1 MHTQLH
7 RKILSMCY
15 TTRDGSGHWILQGSR
30 TVWVS
35 ETQEVVTTKRAA
47 YAAFR
52 GEIPEG
58 MDVRADCG
66 MPGCIAPSHAVL
78 CEARRVAR
86 ALSLPGQLLE
96 LAKTETFR
104 PPDPPNS
111 LPKGLTLKLIEVVR
125 YLSKEGNSIDQIR
138 NATQLSAHIIMQI
151 RGGIY
156 NGIADVLAG
165 SRNSRRGYRDSRLAK
180 SAVEISD
187 DTLRGAVSSVQG
199 PAGPPKVA
207 EEVEISEEE
216 RAWLSQISKG

>member
-7 RKILSMCY
+7 CKILSMCY
-15 TTRDGSGHWILQGSR
+15 TTRDGNGHWILQGSR
-30 TVWVS
+30 TVWVA
-35 ETQEVVTTKRAA
+35 ECQEVVTTKRAA
-47 YAAFR
+47 FAAFR
-52 GEIPEG
+52 GEVPEG
-58 MDVRADCG
+58 MDVRANCG
-66 MPGCIAPSHAVL
+66 MPGCIAPDHAVL

-86 ALSLPGQLLE
+86 SLSLPDQLCE
-96 LAKTETFR
+96 LAKPERFH
-104 PPDPPNS
+104 PPDLPNL
-111 LPKGLTLKLIEVVR
+111 LPEGLTLQLIEMVR
-125 YLSKEGNSIDQIR
+125 YFTKEGNSIEQIR

-156 NGIADVLAG
+156 DGIADVLAG

-187 DTLRGAVSSVQG
+187 DALRGAVSSVQG

-216 RAWLSQISKG
+216 AAWLKQIEKG

>member
-1 MHTQLH
+1 
-7 RKILSMCY
+7 
-15 TTRDGSGHWILQGSR
+15 
-30 TVWVS
+30 
-35 ETQEVVTTKRAA
+35 
-47 YAAFR
+47 
-52 GEIPEG
+52 

-66 MPGCIAPSHAVL
+66 MPGCIAPDHAVL
-78 CEARRVAR
+78 CEARRAAR

-125 YLSKEGNSIDQIR
+125 YLTKEGNSIEQIR
-138 NATQLSAHIIMQI
+138 NATQLSAHTVMQI

-156 NGIADVLAG
+156 DGIAEVLAG

-187 DTLRGAVSSVQG
+187 DTLPGAVASVQG

-207 EEVEISEEE
+207 EEAEISEEE
-216 RAWLSQISKG
+216 AAWLKQIAPQ

>member
-7 RKILSMCY
+7 RKILSMCFV
-15 TTRDGSGHWILQGSR
+15 TRDGNQHWILQGSR

-52 GEIPEG
+52 GEVPEG
-58 MDVRADCG
+58 LDVRAECR
-66 MPGCIAPSHAVL
+66 MPGCIAPEHAAL
-78 CEARRVAR
+78 CESRRIARG
-86 ALSLPGQLLE
+86 LSLPDQLLE
-96 LAKTETFR
+96 LAKPETFR

-138 NATQLSAHIIMQI
+138 NATQLSVHEIMRI

-156 NGIADVLAG
+156 DGIAGVLAG
-165 SRNSRRGYRDSRLAK
+165 SRNSRRGYKDSRLAR
-180 SAVEISD
+180 SAAEISG
-187 DTLRGAVSSVQG
+187 DTLPGAVASVQG
-199 PAGPPKVA
+199 PPGPPKVA

-216 RAWLSQISKG
+216 AAWLSQIGKG

>member
-7 RKILSMCY
+7 RKILSMCFV
-15 TTRDGSGHWILQGSR
+15 TRDGNQHWILQGSR
-30 TVWVS
+30 TVWIA
-35 ETQEVVTTKRAA
+35 ECQEVVTTKRAA
-47 YAAFR
+47 FAAFR
-52 GEIPEG
+52 GEVPEG

-66 MPGCIAPSHAVL
+66 MPGCIAPDHAVL

-86 ALSLPGQLLE
+86 SLSLPDQLLE

-104 PPDPPNS
+104 PPDPPNL
-111 LPKGLTLKLIEVVR
+111 LPEGLTLRLIEMVR
-125 YLSKEGNSIDQIR
+125 YLTKEGNSIEQIR
-138 NATQLSAHIIMQI
+138 NATQLSAHTVMQI

-156 NGIADVLAG
+156 DGIADVLAG

-207 EEVEISEEE
+207 EEAEISEEE